1 MSQRKNVRRSILSAP
16 IALASAFMLSACGGG
31 VSTSYP
37 STPPPASKWVIM
49 GSSTAAGT
57 GASTSAKSWAGLLQA
72 GITANNLQVVN
83 LAKSGATTYEGLA
96 TSSPPVTDRPNPD
109 VTANITATLAQSPKV
124 LLLSYPTNDTANN
137 YLVTETV
144 TNLLAIRAAA
154 TAANVK
160 VIVVSTQPRDLS
172 PAQLAQLVDI
182 DTQMSA
188 VVGACFVAVRTDLA
202 GIDSK
207 LNSSYD
213 SGDGIP
219 QRHRPYAD
227 PPTGSRID
235 RFGQLRHS
243 LSAVNGA
250 GPMGAGEVSRS
261 QG

>member
-1 MSQRKNVRRSILSAP
+1 MSQRKNMRRSILSVP
-16 IALASAFMLSACGGG
+16 VVLASAFMLSACGGG
-31 VSTSYP
+31 VSNSYP

-57 GASTSAKSWAGLLQA
+57 GASTSAKSWAELLQA

-83 LAKSGATTYEGLA
+83 LAKGGATTYGGLA
-96 TSSPPVTDRPNPD
+96 TSSPPVAGRPSPD
-109 VTANITATLAQSPKV
+109 PAVNVTAALAQAPKA

-137 YLVTETV
+137 YSVTETV

-160 VIVVSTQPRDLS
+160 VIVLSTQPRDLS

-188 VVGACFVAVRTDLA
+188 AVGACFVAVRFDLA
-202 GIDSK
+202 GLDSK

-213 SGDGIP
+213 SGDGIHP
-219 QRHRPYAD
+219 NDTGHTLIHQRVRALID
-227 PPTGSRID
+227 SGSCVT
-235 RFGQLRHS
+235 L
-243 LSAVNGA
+243 
-250 GPMGAGEVSRS
+250 
-261 QG
+261 